1 MSKVVKSSKNIT
13 LSQNDLKAFEALL
26 ESLGSDMQTSA
37 MRYGIACQV
46 FSKVLG
52 HDYDARTELNELEQ
66 VALKLKSKIERE
78 RQALAV
84 A

>member
-1 MSKVVKSSKNIT
+1 MSKVEENRVTIT
-13 LSQNDLKAFEALL
+13 LSENDVKAFEAIL

-37 MRYGIACQV
+37 MRYGIACQI

-66 VALKLKSKIERE
+66 VALKLKNKIERE
-78 RQALAV
+78 RQALA
-84 A
+84 AS